1 MIILSVLILK
11 LGGGLN
17 RNVIVTVIYR
27 PPNTDTRIFNE
38 RLNAVLNCVN
48 NERKL
53 CYLMG
58 DYNVNILNYDY
69 HSATAEFV
77 DMLYSHAFLLLINRP
92 TRTTQTPATIIDN
105 IFTNNIVEPEWG
117 HNGILV
123 TDINDHFLGKYSNI
137 SDGWHSYKPPKL
149 LTCKQTLVSTGPHWN
164 RLVWNVCAIWHQ
176 MGILAVLLKVHK
188 IVW

>member
-1 MIILSVLILK
+1 MIILSVLVLK
-11 LGGGLN
+11 LGGRLN

-48 NERKL
+48 NERKP

-58 DYNVNILNYDY
+58 DYDVNILNYDS

-77 DMLYSHAFLLLINRP
+77 EMLYSHAFLPLINRP
-92 TRTTQTPATIIDN
+92 TRITQNSATIIDN
-105 IFTNNIVEPEWG
+105 IFTNNIGEAEWG

-123 TDINDHFLGKYSNI
+123 TDISDHFPILGKILKY
-137 SDGWHSYKPPKL
+137 L
-149 LTCKQTLVSTGPHWN
+149 RRVTL
-164 RLVWNVCAIWHQ
+164 I
-176 MGILAVLLKVHK
+176 
-188 IVW
+188 